1 MKTTKNTTKKQTAA
15 TAILGAMAT
24 DAKAKASTVVPE
36 SAQVTEGAP
45 GAGGS
50 KPKAKAKA
58 KDDKAKFGRFNQPV
72 PCRSCGKLTTW
83 SEANGNC
90 GLDLCQACYDDAT
103 LENAHFDGY
112 HTADRDGFA
121 ADCKHCVAEA
131 KAAQPD
137 ALAALTTADLKQEL
151 AKLEAPKAKGR
162 KSKAVKLA
170 SPEVVEAYNKAAEGG
185 FEPADVKPSAET
197 LGTAK
202 ALFNEIEKLVAG
214 AGSQVV
220 KLPVEALADES
231 AAKAAMVA
239 KGYSAAEADYAI
251 AQAATEAGYD
261 KLADGFI
268 GTKVEGEKTA
278 AEAAQ
283 EVTEVKTKKKAV
295 KKAAKAETAKAPKPE
310 PSKELKVR
318 LYGKGEFYFGK
329 LASERIGSF
338 PHIAVTVEGKKITL
352 TPTKSAKDSI
362 PVGAC
367 HAAKVLR
374 AAKVLADTG
383 WSKETQDLVA
393 QPVGEAGF
401 VLEVR

>member
-24 DAKAKASTVVPE
+24 DAKAKASTGKALTYAQALALKAATVVPE

-50 KPKAKAKA
+50 KPKAKAKV
-58 KDDKAKFGRFNQPV
+58 KTQPTV
-72 PCRSCGKLTTW
+72 
-83 SEANGNC
+83 
-90 GLDLCQACYDDAT
+90 QA
-103 LENAHFDGY
+103 
-112 HTADRDGFA
+112 
-121 ADCKHCVAEA
+121 
-131 KAAQPD
+131 
-137 ALAALTTADLKQEL
+137 
-151 AKLEAPKAKGR
+151 
-162 KSKAVKLA
+162 
-170 SPEVVEAYNKAAEGG
+170 
-185 FEPADVKPSAET
+185 
-197 LGTAK
+197 TAK
-202 ALFNEIEKLVAG
+202 ALFNEIENLVAG
-214 AGSQVV
+214 AGPLVV
-220 KLPVEALADES
+220 KLPVEAFADES
-231 AAKAAMVA
+231 AAKL
-239 KGYSAAEADYAI
+239 
-251 AQAATEAGYD
+251 AQVEELPTATPAQLMGE
-261 KLADGFI
+261 
-268 GTKVEGEKTA
+268 VEGEKTA
-278 AEAAQ
+278 AAAAQ
-283 EVTEVKTKKKAV
+283 EVKEVKTKKKAV
-295 KKAAKAETAKAPKPE
+295 KKAAKAEKVAKAPKPE

-374 AAKVLADTG
+374 AAKALADTG

-401 VLEVR
+401 LLEVR